1 MSCASADVAAA
12 ALSRRAVLISEGRQI
27 SDQEG
32 APNFLTRTPEHGALQ
47 IILQHFKS
55 NFRASAEWCRRLG
68 QDGRKMLRSKRERVI
83 QTLSY
88 EAGGLA
94 IATPLYM
101 AVFRVNV
108 WGSAGLMIALSV
120 AVLIWTPIYNTV
132 FDRLDLRFAQRIASD
147 RPMLWRVVHAIGL
160 EATTVFFTVPVVML
174 VGGARVCRSSDCRY
188 RADPCLHDLRVSLSF
203 GL

>member
-1 MSCASADVAAA
+1 
-12 ALSRRAVLISEGRQI
+12 
-27 SDQEG
+27 
-32 APNFLTRTPEHGALQ
+32 
-47 IILQHFKS
+47 
-55 NFRASAEWCRRLG
+55 
-68 QDGRKMLRSKRERVI
+68 MLRSKRERVI

-101 AVFRVNV
+101 AVFGVNV

-174 VGGARVCRSSDCRY
+174 VGGHGFVEALIVDIALTLVYTIYGFLFHLAYDRARPVELTSEQ
-188 RADPCLHDLRVSLSF
+188 DLKI
-203 GL
+203 